1 MPVTVHPHVI
11 PARPVKK
18 KSLVVT
24 TNILVSPK
32 KIIVRPVTVHRIVA
46 ALPIVMVNIVAVTGQ
61 FQWAREHLPTWDWY
75 GQIVFAIA
83 LETIA
88 LTLAYHAHLAETEN
102 DSALGLK
109 LASYGF
115 GLLIGTL
122 NFSHYSHEWQPNAV
136 ALVVGMMSSVSP
148 VLWGIY
154 SRRVSR
160 NRLLANGLI
169 DRHSIRLGMTRWVW
183 HPIRSARV
191 TYAATWNGETHVARA
206 IDRYN
211 REANERL
218 AARAARKAAQEI
230 DNDVRRLATS

>member
-1 MPVTVHPHVI
+1 MPVTVHPQVI

-18 KSLVVT
+18 KSPVVT
-24 TNILVSPK
+24 TRILASLPK
-32 KIIVRPVTVHRIVA
+32 SARPVTVHRIVA
-46 ALPIVMVNIVAVTGQ
+46 ALPIVMVNIVAVSGQ
-61 FQWAREHLPTWDWY
+61 FQWAREHLPTWDWS
-75 GQIVFAIA
+75 GQAVFAIA

-122 NFSHYSHEWQPNAV
+122 NFSHYSHNWQPNAV

-160 NRLLANGLI
+160 NTLLANGLI

-218 AARAARKAAQEI
+218 AARAARKAAHEI
-230 DNDVRRLATS
+230 DNDVRRLTTS